1 MAPPSWASGLIV
13 HCISDST
20 GWARSASRPPAIAA
34 AISIATAASAAVTM
48 LSVWTCLVE
57 LRQTAVT
64 SSRERAS
71 GGTSWA
77 DTATQWK
84 AISGSASATRAMSPT
99 SCRRGPADLERPR
112 VQDLDAAAVRGE
124 VDVLAVERQVQP
136 RIARAERVGGRRGA
150 QRRLD
155 ERRPAP

>member
-1 MAPPSWASGLIV
+1 
-13 HCISDST
+13 
-20 GWARSASRPPAIAA
+20 
-34 AISIATAASAAVTM
+34 M

-77 DTATQWK
+77 ETATQWK

-99 SCRRGPADLERPR
+99 SCERGAADLERPR

-124 VDVLAVERQVQP
+124 VDVLAVERQVQ
-136 RIARAERVGGRRGA
+136 ARSR
-150 QRRLD
+150 
-155 ERRPAP
+155 APSV

>member
-64 SSRERAS
+64 SSSERAS

-84 AISGSASATRAMSPT
+84 AISGSASATRAMSADVRPGPIAGPRGST
-99 SCRRGPADLERPR
+99 DPGPRCRSRPC
-112 VQDLDAAAVRGE
+112 
-124 VDVLAVERQVQP
+124 
-136 RIARAERVGGRRGA
+136 AR
-150 QRRLD
+150 
-155 ERRPAP
+155 